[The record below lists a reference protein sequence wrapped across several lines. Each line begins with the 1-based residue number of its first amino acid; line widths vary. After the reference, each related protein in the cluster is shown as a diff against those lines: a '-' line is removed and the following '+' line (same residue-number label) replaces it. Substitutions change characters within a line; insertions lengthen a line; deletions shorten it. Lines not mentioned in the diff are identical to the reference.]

1 MKILDLGQ
9 KKCLHRNIT
18 DATTVPFKYFRN
30 GPTETASDSL
40 KTDATKKKISQ
51 ELNHISLSCK
61 KH

>member
-40 KTDATKKKISQ
+40 KTDATKKNIPRTKP
-51 ELNHISLSCK
+51 HIAKL
-61 KH
+61 